1 MIRQHPHSSGFTA
14 VELLVTLVVALLFI
28 ITFYQLYTVAVTDS
42 NDARYRATASNIA
55 YTTLRDM
62 GSKITRPCS
71 ALSPAPL
78 TPIPTNT
85 LPTPNSQVIQ
95 ITCPY
100 GVGSDVSRISVTV
113 KYGSPEQEVVH
124 VIYKS

>member
-1 MIRQHPHSSGFTA
+1 MTQSKSRISGFTA

-42 NDARYRATASNIA
+42 NDARYRAAAGNIA
-55 YTTLRDM
+55 YTALRDT

-71 ALSPAPL
+71 ALSPAPS
-78 TPIPTNT
+78 TPIPPNT
-85 LPTPNSQVIQ
+85 LPTPNSQTIS

-100 GVGSDVSRISVTV
+100 GTGSDVSRISVTV
-113 KYGSPEQEVVH
+113 KYGTPEQEVIH